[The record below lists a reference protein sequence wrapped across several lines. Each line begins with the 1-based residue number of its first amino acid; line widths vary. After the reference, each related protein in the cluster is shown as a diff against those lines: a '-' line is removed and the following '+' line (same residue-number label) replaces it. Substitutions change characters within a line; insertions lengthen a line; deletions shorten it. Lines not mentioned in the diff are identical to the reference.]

1 MQKCRSLK
9 IKVDQQSTAR
19 QQCLPKKRENQQKH
33 KEENGRKQTEVE
45 VLEIRVGE
53 QALSLVSA

>member
-19 QQCLPKKRENQQKH
+19 QQCLPKRKEKNSRNIKKKMVKNRQK
-33 KEENGRKQTEVE
+33 
-45 VLEIRVGE
+45 
-53 QALSLVSA
+53 